1 MLAAENIRVFFFK
14 FKEFLWVKF
23 GFRHGQNTKL
33 FTSLLEQTHCLKWY
47 LTPAFPV
54 RPKRS
59 QILRS
64 QSPTQNQFISR
75 QKGTEVSV
83 LISIQHI
90 IWQGLPFT
98 LLLPLTT
105 YGHKRGRTAIKCW
118 VREDRKCVREMK
130 EINITSAGCWA
141 GQLVDNECVP
151 LQSGNKRLLLTPAS
165 TSRSPAHLIIL
176 QSNAHTQQ
184 STVFT
189 NI

>member
-1 MLAAENIRVFFFK
+1 MKLLTFHKFFGTNPVFEMVTDSGLSCK
-14 FKEFLWVKF
+14 TKEKSDPQV
-23 GFRHGQNTKL
+23 T
-33 FTSLLEQTHCLKWY
+33 
-47 LTPAFPV
+47 
-54 RPKRS
+54 
-59 QILRS
+59 
-64 QSPTQNQFISR
+64 SPTQNQFISR
-75 QKGTEVSV
+75 QKGTEVNV

-105 YGHKRGRTAIKCW
+105 YGHRRGRTGIKCW

-184 STVFT
+184 STDFA